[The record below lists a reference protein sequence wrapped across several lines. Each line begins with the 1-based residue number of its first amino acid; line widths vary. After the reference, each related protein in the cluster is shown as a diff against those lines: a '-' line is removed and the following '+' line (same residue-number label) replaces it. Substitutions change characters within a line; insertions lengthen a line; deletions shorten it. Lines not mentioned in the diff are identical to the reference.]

1 MELIFFRCYWNHGWS
16 LWCQFYQVFS
26 MVGQKFRSN
35 KHIKTHP
42 IFEVFLVAAVTGII
56 SFWNPYTKQASAEL
70 VLDLATPCSGGELD
84 RSLCPQTEKQLLNE
98 LASLLFAFVVKVFL
112 TFITFGLKLPCGIY
126 VPSMVCGALF
136 GRILHCL
143 LDG

>member
-1 MELIFFRCYWNHGWS
+1 MNPYTKQASAELV
-16 LWCQFYQVFS
+16 LDLA
-26 MVGQKFRSN
+26 
-35 KHIKTHP
+35 TP
-42 IFEVFLVAAVTGII
+42 GII

-98 LASLLFAFVVKVFL
+98 LASLCLLLKYFNIYNIWVE
-112 TFITFGLKLPCGIY
+112 ITLWDLCSFNGLW
-126 VPSMVCGALF
+126 ALF
-136 GRILHCL
+136 GKFLHCL

>member
-1 MELIFFRCYWNHGWS
+1 
-16 LWCQFYQVFS
+16 

-98 LASLLFAFVVKVFL
+98 LASLYLHL
-112 TFITFGLKLPCGIY
+112 LLKY
-126 VPSMVCGALF
+126 F
-136 GRILHCL
+136 
-143 LDG
+143 